1 MVLWLLI
8 AAQIGLCVGFAALP
22 TTRRPHR
29 TNLVTLSLEEDDLSL
44 LARRIGEL
52 KSVHRVRGVVLPEVL
67 LPGQRMRLSMMPP
80 ALAEEIRSNETI
92 CTLGARLGE
101 GDSPSLFMSC
111 GVEAHVTELKQEFS
125 DSGYGDATRWSATI
139 VGGRIFERLEQ
150 SAPVLS
156 ADANLMTFEEDV
168 RWLDL
173 GLSDALSAARSPS
186 RGVVLAARE
195 LGPLVQQWIELAS
208 GGGETLWGRKR
219 DDSSPS
225 SGGVDPAE
233 QDKLEAVVQRMLDNL
248 GEMPG
253 VERPS
258 ERALWV
264 AALIN
269 PCGADKSLWPTID
282 VRPGVLTATTPL
294 ERLSVAK
301 TGLIDSLYKLKGGN
315 WPRNSYYW

>member
-1 MVLWLLI
+1 ML
-8 AAQIGLCVGFAALP
+8 AD
-22 TTRRPHR
+22 
-29 TNLVTLSLEEDDLSL
+29 DDLSL
-44 LARRIGEL
+44 LSRRIGEL

-67 LPGQRMRLSMMPP
+67 LPGQHMRLSMLPP
-80 ALAEEIRSNETI
+80 ALAEVLQSSNGTI
-92 CTLGARLGE
+92 CTLGALLGE
-101 GDSPSLFMSC
+101 GESPSLFMSC
-111 GVEAHVTELKQEFS
+111 GVEAQVTELKQEFS
-125 DSGYGDATRWSATI
+125 DSGYGDATRWSATL
-139 VGGRIFERLEQ
+139 VGGRIFERQEQ
-150 SAPVLS
+150 SAPLLS
-156 ADANLMTFEEDV
+156 DDANLMTFEEDV

-195 LGPLVQQWIELAS
+195 LGPLVQQWVEIAS

-219 DDSSPS
+219 DGASPS

-233 QDKLEAVVQRMLDNL
+233 QPELETVVQRMLDNL

-294 ERLSVAK
+294 ERLGVAK
-301 TGLIDSLYKLKGGN
+301 TGLVDSLYKLKGGK